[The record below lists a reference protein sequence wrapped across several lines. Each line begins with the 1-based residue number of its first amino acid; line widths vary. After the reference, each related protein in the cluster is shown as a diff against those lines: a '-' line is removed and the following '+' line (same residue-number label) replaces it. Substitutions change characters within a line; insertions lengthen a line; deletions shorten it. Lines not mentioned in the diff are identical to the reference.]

1 MTIDFTRSFPYIRT
15 DEKIFLQVSKR
26 KKFDVDIVIVALN
39 AWLINLQ
46 QNKFH
51 YFSNHDEVF
60 QMHNTSELLKLA
72 LAVIATEAG
81 MFNKKKCL
89 KNFAIGPR
97 KKIVCFLLTGFQK
110 KSHPG
115 GRKKIIFS
123 YFFRNMVVL
132 FYSFFYLDSIY
143 TTFIW
148 NDLCLS
154 KLVLDIFIVF

>member
-15 DEKIFLQVSKR
+15 DEKIFLQDSKR
-26 KKFDVDIVIVALN
+26 KRFGVDIVIVALN

-51 YFSNHDEVF
+51 YFKNHDETF
-60 QMHNTSELLKLA
+60 QMHNTGELSKLA
-72 LAVIATEAG
+72 LAVITAEAG
-81 MFNKKKCL
+81 MFYKKKCL
-89 KNFAIGPR
+89 KNLAIGPR
-97 KKIVCFLLTGFQK
+97 KKFVSVWPGFK
-110 KSHPG
+110 KNLI
-115 GRKKIIFS
+115 REAAKKLFFHIF
-123 YFFRNMVVL
+123 FVT
-132 FYSFFYLDSIY
+132 SFFYLDSIY